1 MDKAALQLRLWPI
14 KHGDVMGL
22 LKIRKLTVVAGML
35 ALCAAQQIRGKS
47 AYLKQIGPPPLRFSA
62 ATPPL
67 SFALPP
73 MLAERP
79 APTNST
85 EIAVPK
91 PNPVETNTVALTSTP
106 IPSVTTNLP
115 AQSSLDLPN
124 NLPRPASASDML
136 VVSPQMLTEF
146 FKPGLEGTNSA
157 TPAIVPEPVWF
168 TPPLATPSSQAI
180 YNRP

>member
-1 MDKAALQLRLWPI
+1 MDNAALHLCLRPI

-22 LKIRKLTVVAGML
+22 LKIRKLTVIAVML
-35 ALCAAQQIRGKS
+35 ALCAAPQIRGKS

-62 ATPPL
+62 AIAT

-73 MLAERP
+73 MLVERP
-79 APTNST
+79 APTNSP
-85 EIAVPK
+85 EIAATA
-91 PNPVETNTVALTSTP
+91 PNPVATNRVAPSSAS
-106 IPSVTTNLP
+106 IPSTTAATPAPVT
-115 AQSSLDLPN
+115 LDSPSN
-124 NLPRPASASDML
+124 SASASEML

-146 FKPGLEGTNSA
+146 FKPGLEGTDSA
-157 TPAIVPEPVWF
+157 RTLVLPAPVWF